1 MNSVFLTVSK
11 FISDHQLLSRGD
23 QVLIGCSGGPDS
35 IALLHILSHL
45 RKKYHLE
52 LSSCYIN
59 HQLRHKKII
68 AKEQKIVSDYSKK
81 LGISFYHKTI
91 SVKPKASVENSARI
105 LRYHAFNQFMK
116 RLGATKIAVGHHADD
131 QAETILMR
139 LFSGSGFK
147 GLRGM
152 APENDRCVIRPLL
165 NVTKKEIL
173 EFCKKEN
180 LAFILDE
187 TNSNENF
194 LRNKL
199 RHKILPVLR
208 REINPSIDQTLLGIG
223 QLFYMTDDYL
233 KSQLAD
239 MEADVVSRLN
249 RRISIDVKKFTTYP
263 DILQYYLV
271 NDILV
276 SLSPDLQA
284 VKFNHVDSVI
294 QIVQKNVGGV
304 KLNLGNGVTCVKNK
318 NKIEFAK

>member
-1 MNSVFLTVSK
+1 
-11 FISDHQLLSRGD
+11 
-23 QVLIGCSGGPDS
+23 
-35 IALLHILSHL
+35 
-45 RKKYHLE
+45 
-52 LSSCYIN
+52 
-59 HQLRHKKII
+59 
-68 AKEQKIVSDYSKK
+68 
-81 LGISFYHKTI
+81 
-91 SVKPKASVENSARI
+91 
-105 LRYHAFNQFMK
+105 MK

-276 SLSPDLQA
+276 SLSPDLHA